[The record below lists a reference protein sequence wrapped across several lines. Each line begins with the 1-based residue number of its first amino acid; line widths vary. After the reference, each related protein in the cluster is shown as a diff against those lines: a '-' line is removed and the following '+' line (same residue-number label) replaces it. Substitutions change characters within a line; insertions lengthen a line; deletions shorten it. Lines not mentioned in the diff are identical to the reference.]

1 VVNPAPLQVNGMNP
15 GLRQTGFDGSDY
27 GSEAAAAS

>member
-1 VVNPAPLQVNGMNP
+1 MQVIVMNP

-27 GSEAAAAS
+27 GSEAAVASHLNA